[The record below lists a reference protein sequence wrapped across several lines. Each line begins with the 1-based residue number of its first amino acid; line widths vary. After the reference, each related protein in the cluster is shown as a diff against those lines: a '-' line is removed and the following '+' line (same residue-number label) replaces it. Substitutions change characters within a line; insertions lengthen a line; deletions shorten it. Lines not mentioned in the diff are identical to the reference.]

1 MTRFSHGKN
10 TCVDLCKTLPKH
22 EDKIECVVV
31 PGTFD
36 PITLGHL
43 DVMVRAYKM
52 FPKVCVGVASSVQKN
67 GVGTS
72 FSLSERVSMIE
83 ESLADIGIN
92 DIEVY
97 AFEGLL
103 VDFCKQHKAQG
114 VVKGLRAM
122 TDFEYE
128 LQQADLNWRM
138 DPSIESIFVMSN
150 PTYSYV
156 SSSVVREISAMGAD
170 VSQLVPACVLPH
182 LHQQQ

>member
-1 MTRFSHGKN
+1 MTKLSHTMN
-10 TCVDLCKTLPKH
+10 ASSPLHIPPQKH
-22 EDKIECVVV
+22 ESRIECVVV

-43 DVMVRAYKM
+43 DVMVRAHKM
-52 FPKVCVGVASSVQKN
+52 FPKVCVGVASSAQKN
-67 GVGTS
+67 GIGTN
-72 FSLSERVSMIE
+72 FSLSERVDMIK

-138 DPSIESIFVMSN
+138 DKTIESIFVMSN

-170 VSQLVPACVLPH
+170 VSQLVPPCVLTH
-182 LHQQQ
+182 LQR